1 MNRYQ
6 RMALLLRLM
15 ELLRE
20 KGSWC
25 GAMHIQKSAYFAQ
38 DLTKVPFG
46 YDYVIYKYGP
56 FSSSLRD
63 ELSGML
69 ALLVAEL
76 EVHDM
81 FYSPKYRIGKRGGN
95 VIERFGE
102 CIIKYENQLKFVSD
116 KIGHM
121 KIKELE
127 QVGTALFVTREM
139 GNEASVGLR
148 CDRLLRRKP
157 HIAKRDA
164 ETAIEGIDSWIEE
177 AHVFDPE
184 LITDSANNLVSGR
197 KFVNA

>member
-1 MNRYQ
+1 MNEYQ

-25 GAMHIQKSAYFAQ
+25 GATHIQKSAYFSQ
-38 DLTKVPFG
+38 DLTKVPFR
-46 YDYVIYKYGP
+46 YDFIIYKYGP

-81 FYSPKYRIGKRGGN
+81 FFSPKYRIGRRGRL
-95 VIERFGE
+95 VMEAFGE
-102 CIIKYENQLKFVSD
+102 CVAKYENQLKFVSGR
-116 KIGHM
+116 IGQM

-139 GNEASVGLR
+139 GNEASAGVR

-157 HIAKRDA
+157 HIERRDA
-164 ETAIEGIDSWIEE
+164 EMAIERIDQWIEE
-177 AHVFDPE
+177 AREFDP
-184 LITDSANNLVSGR
+184 I
-197 KFVNA
+197 

>member
-1 MNRYQ
+1 MDKYQ
-6 RMALLLRLM
+6 KMALLLRLM

-25 GAMHIQKSAYFAQ
+25 GATHIQKSAYFAQ

-46 YDYVIYKYGP
+46 YDFIIYKYGP

-69 ALLVAEL
+69 ALLVAKL

-81 FYSPKYRIGKRGGN
+81 FFSPKYRIGRRGPK
-95 VIERFGE
+95 VMETFEE
-102 CIIKYENQLKFVSD
+102 CIEQYENRLKFVSD
-116 KIGHM
+116 RIGQM

-139 GNEASVGLR
+139 ENEASVRVR
-148 CDRLLRRKP
+148 CDRLRHRKP
-157 HIAKRDA
+157 HIAEGDA
-164 ETAIEGIDSWIEE
+164 VTAIERIDQWIEE
-177 AHVFDPE
+177 AHEFDP
-184 LITDSANNLVSGR
+184 V
-197 KFVNA
+197 

>member
-1 MNRYQ
+1 MNRYE

-15 ELLRE
+15 ELLRD

-25 GAMHIQKSAYFAQ
+25 GATHIQKSAYFAQ

-46 YDYVIYKYGP
+46 YDFVIYKYGP

-81 FYSPKYRIGKRGGN
+81 FRSPKYRIGRRGRTLM
-95 VIERFGE
+95 EAFGE
-102 CIIKYENQLKFVSD
+102 CIEEYENQLRFVSD

-139 GNEASVGLR
+139 ESEASAGAR
-148 CDRLLRRKP
+148 CDRLRHRKP
-157 HIAKRDA
+157 HIARRDA
-164 ETAIEGIDSWIEE
+164 KTAIEGVDRWIEE
-177 AHVFDPE
+177 ATR
-184 LITDSANNLVSGR
+184 I
-197 KFVNA
+197 